1 MSIDK
6 FITVTEV
13 DEGPAFADGL
23 FQRAYKKPAP
33 DFPHHIVAFYRRAD
47 GAQVPVSY
55 VHFTDC
61 GDMFLAGG
69 AATDGNI
76 LRSMSADEQ
85 AALNEYG
92 GLMLA
97 FLGGIRW
104 GVALNA
110 VDERRRA
117 RELIG
122 GAVPVMM
129 GLAAFFLAPPI
140 GLSLIIIALFIQA
153 LADVLS
159 AERGV
164 LPGWFGRLR
173 ALLTALA
180 VIPVLLVL
188 TRVILVG

>member
-1 MSIDK
+1 M
-6 FITVTEV
+6 T
-13 DEGPAFADGL
+13 
-23 FQRAYKKPAP
+23 
-33 DFPHHIVAFYRRAD
+33 
-47 GAQVPVSY
+47 
-55 VHFTDC
+55 
-61 GDMFLAGG
+61 LA
-69 AATDGNI
+69 
-76 LRSMSADEQ
+76 
-85 AALNEYG
+85 YG

-110 VDERRRA
+110 VNERQRA

-140 GLSLIIIALFIQA
+140 GLSLIITALFIQA

-159 AERGV
+159 AERGT

-173 ALLTALA
+173 ALLTVLA

-188 TRVILVG
+188 TRLIAVG

>member
-1 MSIDK
+1 MSVLPPTLD
-6 FITVTEV
+6 
-13 DEGPAFADGL
+13 GPEASAKS
-23 FQRAYKKPAP
+23 RAMETTPP
-33 DFPHHIVAFYRRAD
+33 
-47 GAQVPVSY
+47 
-55 VHFTDC
+55 
-61 GDMFLAGG
+61 
-69 AATDGNI
+69 
-76 LRSMSADEQ
+76 
-85 AALNEYG
+85 AALWLGIAGALPFWLAAICFFTGLAMTEGQSLAVTLAYG

-110 VDERRRA
+110 VNERQRA

-140 GLSLIIIALFIQA
+140 GLSLIITALFIQA

-159 AERGV
+159 AERGT

-173 ALLTALA
+173 ALLTVLA

-188 TRVILVG
+188 TRLIAVG